1 MSTNWHLFL
10 TTLRTSEPRMKQT
23 NSQAGCP
30 NLGRSEP
37 LFWQAVRTSDE
48 VNQFSGKLSDPRTE

>member
-1 MSTNWHLFL
+1 
-10 TTLRTSEPRMKQT
+10 MKQT